1 MANNKKSQKKA
12 ETEEEKR
19 QEELIEFSEDLI
31 FYGTILSTI
40 SSAMGLVGV
49 CIAREVGRQRDA
61 SESTQEEAEEVETFF
76 AGGPILG
83 GALRGSDEQQ
93 LPNYV
98 YEHVNNMRRE
108 LDHVNWQLKQM
119 QIQLDQWKRPPN
131 K

>member
-49 CIAREVGRQRDA
+49 CIAREVGRQKDA
-61 SESTQEEAEEVETFF
+61 SESTQEEAEEVATFF
-76 AGGPILG
+76 AGG
-83 GALRGSDEQQ
+83 ALRGANEQQ
-93 LPNYV
+93 LPNYL